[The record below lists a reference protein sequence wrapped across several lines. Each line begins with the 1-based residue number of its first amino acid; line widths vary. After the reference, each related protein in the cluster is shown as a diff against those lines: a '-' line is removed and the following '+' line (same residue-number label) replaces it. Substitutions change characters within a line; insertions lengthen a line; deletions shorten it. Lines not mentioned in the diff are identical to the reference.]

1 MGRKRWAPTPG
12 RRRSGYRGADRRE
25 QVVTG
30 AGATGGPWVAAG
42 LTLGALIV
50 ASVVFVLVRRL
61 GPMPDGLVV
70 GFRSGAVA
78 LAAVLAVVA
87 RLHWRATGGAL
98 ACRLSTAAWLLV
110 GGGIVGQV
118 MDSPLAGPRL
128 GWLGLTITI
137 TAAAWLTWGLL
148 GPEVDTD
155 TRPDMELLGA
165 VAVTALGWGLM
176 HLLAPVTGATPS
188 PRVFAV
194 AALVAGLI
202 WIVVAGIALVRAV
215 ARASAMRGWVT
226 WLAVGLSVAELARFA
241 ARVHSPEWLDLT
253 AGARAWGLM
262 IATVGLAS
270 SLSRSAIDRRHQL
283 HAATVHERAEEHAA
297 HGRDR
302 ERAHEIRNAL
312 FAVEGATQA
321 LERYGDRLSASD
333 RADLSAAVSRG
344 IDHLR
349 NLLEP
354 HPEARSSLAVRDLV
368 ASRAALVRARG
379 VTVRVE
385 GNEAAHA
392 LADEVMCAQVIDNL
406 LVNAVRHGDAAT
418 KGVQV
423 RIEQDAAWIRVVVR
437 DAGSGVPLED
447 SERIFEA
454 GVRLHTDRDGEGLGL
469 ALARA
474 LAQRQGGDL
483 LLEPSDERRGAR
495 FVLSLPRAG
504 RVGGSGETV
513 QGLEDLSEG
522 VEASSSGAT
531 ADSEGATPAGGR
543 LVIEHDDGL
552 SIHIEDS
559 GSDDRD
565 VESIRGRAGQQRDV
579 DAGGDQ

>member
-1 MGRKRWAPTPG
+1 MPG
-12 RRRSGYRGADRRE
+12 RGRSGYRGADRRE

-50 ASVVFVLVRRL
+50 ASVALVLIRWL

-87 RLHWRATGGAL
+87 RLHWRASGGAL
-98 ACRLSTAAWLLV
+98 ACRISTAAWLLV

-118 MDSPLAGPRL
+118 MDGTLDGSRL
-128 GWLGLTITI
+128 GWIGLTITI

-148 GPEVDTD
+148 GPEIDAD
-155 TRPDMELLGA
+155 TRPEMELLGA
-165 VAVTALGWGLM
+165 VVVTAAGWGLM
-176 HLLAPVTGATPS
+176 HLLAPVAGVAPS
-188 PRVFAV
+188 ARALAM

-202 WIVVAGIALVRAV
+202 WLAVAAIAVVRA
-215 ARASAMRGWVT
+215 AGRASAMMGWVT
-226 WLAVGLSVAELARFA
+226 WLAVALSAAELARFA

-253 AGARAWGLM
+253 AGARSWGLM
-262 IATVGLAS
+262 IATIGLAS

-283 HAATVHERAEEHAA
+283 HAATVYECAEEHAA

-321 LERYGDRLSASD
+321 LERYGDRLSAAD

-354 HPEARSSLAVRDLV
+354 QSEARAPLAVRDLV
-368 ASRAALVRARG
+368 AGRAALVRARG

-385 GNEAAHA
+385 GDEAAHA
-392 LADEVMCAQVIDNL
+392 LADEVLCAQIIDNL

-418 KGVQV
+418 EGVQV
-423 RIEQDAAWIRVVVR
+423 RIEQDAAWIRVVVC

-454 GVRLHTDRDGEGLGL
+454 GVRLDAGRDGEGLGL
-469 ALARA
+469 SVARA
-474 LAQRQGGDL
+474 LAQRQGGGL
-483 LLEPSDERRGAR
+483 LLEPPDERRGAR

-504 RVGGSGETV
+504 GVHGAGEAV
-513 QGLEDLSEG
+513 QGLDDLGEG
-522 VEASSSGAT
+522 VEMSGPGAT
-531 ADSEGATPAGGR
+531 AGGEGASPAGGR

-552 SIHIEDS
+552 SIHVEDA